1 MGDAKNRTQ
10 TKEAQKTIL
19 WIRFIA
25 GAPINAFTKSVKY
38 FEIKI
43 SRTNSILFTQ
53 DTDNGSFR
61 PKSILT
67 LVFLNILIS
76 KYLTDFVKS
85 LIVPS
90 SFLLYSLYTPKR
102 VMIAEHIHIISSLYP
117 DNTVSG
123 EETLQWSRAVGDA
136 VTDKTGL

>member
-19 WIRFIA
+19 WIQFIE

-43 SRTNSILFTQ
+43 SRTNLILFTQ
-53 DTDNGSFR
+53 DTDNGSLR

-90 SFLLYSLYTPKR
+90 FFFYCTRCIRRS
-102 VMIAEHIHIISSLYP
+102 V
-117 DNTVSG
+117 
-123 EETLQWSRAVGDA
+123 
-136 VTDKTGL
+136 